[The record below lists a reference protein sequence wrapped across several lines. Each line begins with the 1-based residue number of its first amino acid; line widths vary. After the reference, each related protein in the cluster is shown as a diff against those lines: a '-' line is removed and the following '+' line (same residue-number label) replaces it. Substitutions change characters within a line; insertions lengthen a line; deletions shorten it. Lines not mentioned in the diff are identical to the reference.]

1 MSALKIEA
9 SEYFAIV
16 TNDAMAPLTIFPYQ
30 EIHVEVLKE
39 HLKISP
45 FAIDLSMLGTGKTY
59 TSAKIGED
67 LGVKHIVVICP
78 VSVKAKWQHMKKE
91 YGIPLKD
98 CISFCQLRSTKC
110 KQPKHGLL
118 KRRDYQESVRVNH
131 QMHLLDRVDFS
142 ASDSFKALVD
152 EGLLLVIDEVQN
164 IKNITSQFH
173 ACQALIAEIVKR
185 GVGEGAKSRLL
196 LVSGS
201 PIDKREQSVNMFRC
215 LGVMRSTELTTYN
228 IGTYQFVPTGI
239 LEIEAFCKNLSP
251 EHAMFGL
258 YSRTHTH
265 SKNLCMAYA
274 YRMFQEVFKRRL
286 SHAMDPPKADTHL
299 VKRNGE
305 FIVEREQD
313 RLLLEAGIGKL
324 KKACGFDPDNNT
336 VNFGTNSAATMSG
349 IQVALM
355 QIETAKIHT
364 FVRIARKALE
374 SDPNKKV
381 VICVNYC
388 ATIADLKGLLVEYR
402 PLLLQG
408 SMSSNRRAEAIANFQ
423 KGDCEHRLLIANLSV
438 CSTGIDLDDK
448 FGTFEREVFVSPMY
462 NTITLYQLCHR
473 FQRMDTKS
481 SSDIFMVY
489 GKGAVESRVLAAL
502 GRKSLV
508 MKETTENQVRCGVE
522 FPGDY
527 ATVVEGED
535 GVMVG
540 DGDGVGVTEV
550 SEVGGAIVVEGGGD
564 EANETSEVGGG
575 ASDSESA
582 T

>member
-1 MSALKIEA
+1 
-9 SEYFAIV
+9 
-16 TNDAMAPLTIFPYQ
+16 MAPLTIFPYQ
-30 EIHVEVLKE
+30 EIHVDVLKE

-118 KRRDYQESVRVNH
+118 KRRDYKESVRVNH
-131 QMHLLDRVDFS
+131 ETHVLDRVDFS
-142 ASDSFKALVD
+142 ASDAFKVLVD
-152 EGLLLVIDEVQN
+152 EGLLLIIDEVQN

-185 GVGEGAKSRLL
+185 GVGEGPESKSRLL

-201 PIDKREQSVNMFRC
+201 PIDKKEQSVNMFRC
-215 LGVMRSTELTTYN
+215 LGVMKATELTTYN

-239 LEIEAFCKNLSP
+239 LEIEAFCRQLSP
-251 EHAMFGL
+251 EHDMFGA
-258 YSRTHTH
+258 YGRNHTR
-265 SKNLCMAYA
+265 SKNLCMTYA

-305 FIVEREQD
+305 FIVERELD
-313 RLLLEAGIGKL
+313 RLLLEVGIGKL

-336 VNFGTNSAATMSG
+336 VNFGTNSAVTMSG

-364 FVRIARKALE
+364 FARIARKALE

-388 ATIADLKGLLVEYR
+388 ATITDLKGLLVTYR

-540 DGDGVGVTEV
+540 DG
-550 SEVGGAIVVEGGGD
+550 VGGTVVEGGG
-564 EANETSEVGGG
+564 ETSEVNGGGGGG

-582 T
+582 V

>member
-1 MSALKIEA
+1 
-9 SEYFAIV
+9 
-16 TNDAMAPLTIFPYQ
+16 MAPLTIFPYQ
-30 EIHVEVLKE
+30 EIHVDVLKE

-118 KRRDYQESVRVNH
+118 KRRDYKESVRVNH
-131 QMHLLDRVDFS
+131 ETHVLDRVDFS
-142 ASDSFKALVD
+142 ASDAFKALVD
-152 EGLLLVIDEVQN
+152 EGLLLIIDEVQN

-185 GVGEGAKSRLL
+185 GVGEGPESKSRLL

-201 PIDKREQSVNMFRC
+201 PIDKKEQSVNMFRC
-215 LGVMRSTELTTYN
+215 LGVMKATELTTYN

-239 LEIEAFCKNLSP
+239 LEIEAFCRQLSP
-251 EHAMFGL
+251 EHDMFGA
-258 YSRTHTH
+258 YGRNHTR
-265 SKNLCMAYA
+265 SKNLCMTYA

-286 SHAMDPPKADTHL
+286 SHAMDPPEADTHL

-305 FIVEREQD
+305 FVVEREVD
-313 RLLLEAGIGKL
+313 RLLLEVGIGKL
-324 KKACGFDPDNNT
+324 KKACGFDPDTNT
-336 VNFGTNSAATMSG
+336 VNLGGNSAVTMSG

-364 FVRIARKALE
+364 FARIARKALE

-388 ATIADLKGLLVEYR
+388 ATITDLKGLLVTYR

-489 GKGAVESRVLAAL
+489 GL
-502 GRKSLV
+502 SL
-508 MKETTENQVRCGVE
+508 
-522 FPGDY
+522 
-527 ATVVEGED
+527 
-535 GVMVG
+535 
-540 DGDGVGVTEV
+540 
-550 SEVGGAIVVEGGGD
+550 IHI
-564 EANETSEVGGG
+564 
-575 ASDSESA
+575 
-582 T
+582 

>member
-1 MSALKIEA
+1 
-9 SEYFAIV
+9 
-16 TNDAMAPLTIFPYQ
+16 MAPLTIFPYQ
-30 EIHVEVLKE
+30 EIHVDVLKE

-118 KRRDYQESVRVNH
+118 KRRDYKESVRVNH
-131 QMHLLDRVDFS
+131 ETHVLDRVDFS
-142 ASDSFKALVD
+142 ASDAFKALVD
-152 EGLLLVIDEVQN
+152 EGLLLIIDEVQN

-185 GVGEGAKSRLL
+185 GVGEGPESKSRLL

-201 PIDKREQSVNMFRC
+201 PIDKKEQSVNMFRC
-215 LGVMRSTELTTYN
+215 LGVMKATELTTYN

-239 LEIEAFCKNLSP
+239 LEIEAFCRQLSP
-251 EHAMFGL
+251 EHDMFGA
-258 YSRTHTH
+258 YGRNHTR
-265 SKNLCMAYA
+265 SKNLCMTYA

-286 SHAMDPPKADTHL
+286 SHAMDPPEADTHL

-305 FIVEREQD
+305 FVVEREVD
-313 RLLLEAGIGKL
+313 RLLLEVGIGKL
-324 KKACGFDPDNNT
+324 KKACGFDPDTNT
-336 VNFGTNSAATMSG
+336 VNLGGNSAVTMSG

-364 FVRIARKALE
+364 FARIARKALE

-388 ATIADLKGLLVEYR
+388 ATITDLKGLLVTYR

-527 ATVVEGED
+527 ATVVEDEH

-540 DGDGVGVTEV
+540 
-550 SEVGGAIVVEGGGD
+550 EGGGGGRDAEDRDTEDSDVD
-564 EANETSEVGGG
+564 EHIHVTF
-575 ASDSESA
+575 
-582 T
+582 

>member
-1 MSALKIEA
+1 
-9 SEYFAIV
+9 
-16 TNDAMAPLTIFPYQ
+16 MAPLTIFPYQ
-30 EIHVEVLKE
+30 EIHVDVLKE

-118 KRRDYQESVRVNH
+118 KRRDYKESVRVNH
-131 QMHLLDRVDFS
+131 ETHVLDRVDFS
-142 ASDSFKALVD
+142 ASDAFKALVD
-152 EGLLLVIDEVQN
+152 EGLLLIIDEVQN

-185 GVGEGAKSRLL
+185 GVGEGPESKSRLL

-201 PIDKREQSVNMFRC
+201 PIDKKEQSVNMFRC
-215 LGVMRSTELTTYN
+215 LGVMKATELTTYN

-239 LEIEAFCKNLSP
+239 LEIEAFCRQLSP
-251 EHAMFGL
+251 EHDMFGA
-258 YSRTHTH
+258 YGRNHTR
-265 SKNLCMAYA
+265 SKNLCMTYA

-286 SHAMDPPKADTHL
+286 SHAMDPPEADTHL

-305 FIVEREQD
+305 FVVEREVD
-313 RLLLEAGIGKL
+313 RLLLEVGIGKL

-336 VNFGTNSAATMSG
+336 VNFGTNSAVTMSG

-364 FVRIARKALE
+364 FARIARKALE

-388 ATIADLKGLLVEYR
+388 ATITDLKGLLVTYR

-527 ATVVEGED
+527 TTVVEGED

-540 DGDGVGVTEV
+540 DG
-550 SEVGGAIVVEGGGD
+550 VGGTVVEGGG
-564 EANETSEVGGG
+564 ETSEVNGGGGGG

-582 T
+582 V